1 MKKYSICILIF
12 LVLATSSSAWAQTR
26 WTPVSATVSFK
37 IKNAGLNVDGHFTG
51 LIGTVLFDPEHL
63 AQSSIEAS
71 IDAASIST
79 GIELRN
85 NHLKKE
91 EYLNVAKYPKITMKS
106 VSFEKQAD
114 GTYKGHFKLI
124 LKGVTKEVVIP
135 FTYTVTGDK
144 AVFKGSFTMNR
155 LDYGVGGKSI
165 TMADELTIFIQ
176 LNVTR

>member
-1 MKKYSICILIF
+1 MANAIKKYSICLLVF
-12 LVLATSSSAWAQTR
+12 LFLTTSSSVWAQTR
-26 WTPVSATVSFK
+26 WTPTSAAVTFK

-71 IDAASIST
+71 VDAATIST

-106 VSFEKQAD
+106 ISFEKQAD
-114 GTYKGHFKLI
+114 GSYKGRFHLT
-124 LKGVTKEVVIP
+124 LKGVTKEVVVP
-135 FTYTVTGDK
+135 F
-144 AVFKGSFTMNR
+144 
-155 LDYGVGGKSI
+155 
-165 TMADELTIFIQ
+165 
-176 LNVTR
+176 